1 MADQVRITNSEY
13 DVLNRAVSEFLK
25 SGRIELKCPRCG
37 KPLVYETFG
46 SVEIIH
52 CENPSCIKSI
62 RRGI

>member
-25 SGRIELKCPRCG
+25 SGKTELTCPRCG

-52 CENPSCIKSI
+52 CENPACIRSI